1 MFGRIMTLKK
11 HLNQIPQIMKS
22 IEQVRFSIG
31 VQQAAAIRAGGEREF
46 QVFSQAG
53 EDGII
58 QWLIQNI
65 AIRNKRFIEFGAS
78 NYVESNTRFLLMHDD
93 WSGFIMD
100 GSEDNMTYV
109 RSYEIC

>member
-46 QVFSQAG
+46 QVFSQV
-53 EDGII
+53 D
-58 QWLIQNI
+58 
-65 AIRNKRFIEFGAS
+65 
-78 NYVESNTRFLLMHDD
+78 
-93 WSGFIMD
+93 
-100 GSEDNMTYV
+100 SEYRYTK
-109 RSYEIC
+109 